1 MYGRMIKSA
10 ALFALLVG
18 GSAALSHHADPAP
31 MGAMKMRGDMGGMAT
46 RQSLMMAHQD
56 AMAILG
62 AIERNPA
69 LKRELAMADP
79 AKAEAMLRA
88 AGATRS
94 ESIMVTPNPG
104 PTGQALTIT
113 ITIKFRDITIT
124 ITIKI

>member
-1 MYGRMIKSA
+1 MYRRMLKSA
-10 ALFALLVG
+10 ALFALLLG
-18 GSAALSHHADPAP
+18 GSAALPQTADPAP
-31 MGAMKMRGDMGGMAT
+31 MGAMKMRGDMDSMAT

-62 AIERNPA
+62 ALERNPA
-69 LKRELAMADP
+69 MKRELAMAGP

-113 ITIKFRDITIT
+113 ITIKYKDITIT